1 MNIVRCCYHSLI
13 LHFGTS
19 RFWRNFQWQEV
30 NHLYPLQ
37 ICTQGQRF
45 YYWQLAVSK
54 WKTDELVRWPSCQ
67 HVATR
72 IPGGAELLPA
82 ATGGI
87 SISTGSASAPGRYSF
102 PACLTQGWWWPNQD
116 REPSHPHNGLVKSSQ
131 FLLQPGEE
139 ARQREQRQCAGFF
152 GLLLPYL
159 PFDSLFPRQPA
170 NRWLQFLLPAAES
183 HMRCS
188 TFVCAT
194 HLSPAWPW
202 LEQSR
207 KYPSHKLWLTTVR
220 KRSTWYHTNWKLLS

>member
-1 MNIVRCCYHSLI
+1 MSTCSNQDTRRSREGCCL
-13 LHFGTS
+13 
-19 RFWRNFQWQEV
+19 Q
-30 NHLYPLQ
+30 PL
-37 ICTQGQRF
+37 
-45 YYWQLAVSK
+45 
-54 WKTDELVRWPSCQ
+54 
-67 HVATR
+67 
-72 IPGGAELLPA
+72 
-82 ATGGI
+82 GGI

-159 PFDSLFPRQPA
+159 PFDSLFPRHPT
-170 NRWLQFLLPAAES
+170 NRWLQFLLPAAERTTRES

-202 LEQSR
+202 LKHSR
-207 KYPSHKLWLTTVR
+207 KYFSHNCQEKIYLVSHQLKIAIVKQINR
-220 KRSTWYHTNWKLLS
+220 YPM